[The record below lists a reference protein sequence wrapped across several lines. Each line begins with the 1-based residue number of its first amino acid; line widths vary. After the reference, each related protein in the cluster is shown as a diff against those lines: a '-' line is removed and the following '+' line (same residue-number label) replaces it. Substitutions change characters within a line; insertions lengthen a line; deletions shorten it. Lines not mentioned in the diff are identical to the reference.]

1 MRGRFVNIPV
11 VEQTDLPYYSDATKD
26 RFIAMYHVTDKTPA
40 RSGALF
46 NATVLELVK
55 LIQASLAIFGMFDLA
70 PEEKDGLLCD
80 VTCEGIQQWVSVIG
94 EPYLKI
100 EVCTH
105 VAPQML
111 GLIIDKLPVQ
121 PTEKVADP
129 TVVAALFSLILS
141 TRSKLHALGLVCW
154 WLSACI
160 ESSFTY
166 SPGRTEGSVPG
177 PFRVSQG
184 TSDPAHVE
192 GASTLARPSPPVAR
206 FLAHLP
212 ADLGCGLPT
221 FNCATTRPEP
231 QFERCLPLAA
241 THRVDPVPVRESAP
255 KRVVQ
260 GSPCAEEQARRSRH
274 RSTYTRI

>member
-70 PEEKDGLLCD
+70 AEEKDGLLCD

-141 TRSKLHALGLVCW
+141 TRSKLHALGLVC
-154 WLSACI
+154 C
-160 ESSFTY
+160 
-166 SPGRTEGSVPG
+166 
-177 PFRVSQG
+177 
-184 TSDPAHVE
+184 
-192 GASTLARPSPPVAR
+192 
-206 FLAHLP
+206 
-212 ADLGCGLPT
+212 
-221 FNCATTRPEP
+221 
-231 QFERCLPLAA
+231 
-241 THRVDPVPVRESAP
+241 
-255 KRVVQ
+255 
-260 GSPCAEEQARRSRH
+260 
-274 RSTYTRI
+274 